1 MNSQI
6 QVPQLTKVNKF
17 IIASYV
23 GLFILSNILSKSSG
37 VSLAS
42 LMGLSYSGVSSGNI
56 FQFLTFPFV
65 DSNFTGVL
73 FNSILIWFIGSELE
87 SKWGMKFYIK
97 FLAISTYS
105 AGIFFILLS
114 LVVGRSV
121 AVMPLYGPAGTVLA
135 LILAYGV
142 IYSERVMLFMMIF
155 PMKAKY
161 FCMILGG
168 IEIFMAMFSN
178 HSNAAWSHLI
188 AMLSAYLFLKY
199 KSYQAQG
206 VTFKS
211 IKEHRHRAKM
221 KSKLSLVEEDEV
233 DNAPKKHDPDKPK
246 YWQ

>member
-6 QVPQLTKVNKF
+6 QVPQITKANKF
-17 IIASYV
+17 IIATYV
-23 GLFILSNILSKSSG
+23 GIFILSNILSQSSG

-42 LMGLSYSGVSSGNI
+42 ILGLSYPGITSGFI
-56 FQFLTFPFV
+56 FQFVTFPFV
-65 DSNFTGVL
+65 DSSFTGVL

-87 SKWGMKFYIK
+87 SKWGMKFYLK

-105 AGIFFILLS
+105 AGIFFIILS
-114 LVVGRSV
+114 LIIGRSV
-121 AVMPLYGPAGTVLA
+121 AVMPLYGPAGTILA
-135 LILAYGV
+135 LILAYGI

-161 FCMILGG
+161 FCMILGA
-168 IEIFMAMFSN
+168 IEVFMAMFSN

-188 AMLSAYLFLKY
+188 AMLAAYVYLKF

-206 VTFKS
+206 VTFES
-211 IKEHRHRAKM
+211 IKEHRHRSKM
-221 KSKLSLVEEDEV
+221 KSKLSIVKDEEDT
-233 DNAPKKHDPDKPK
+233 PKKHDSSKPK